1 MYRLRTKPLVTI
13 SVLLIAAM
21 LAGGCGA
28 SPTTPPIPTTSGS
41 ATEAPTA
48 IQPTATALSLPTETS
63 APAPTETSLPAPTS
77 APTVAPTAT
86 ALPAAS
92 PTPTPTP
99 VRITFARG
107 TTSALVEGNLA
118 ANAVQY
124 YVLGAS
130 ANQLLDVSVTPGDNV
145 RLSIY
150 GVDGEVLMSGM
161 GGGAFFRGHLPTT
174 QDYILALAAGP
185 AATAYSMNVIIPAR
199 ISFAPGSTSAVVE
212 GNLATHGIQY
222 YSLGASAGQL
232 MEVNTTPD
240 ENVRLSIYGVDG
252 EVLRSGMAE
261 GAFFRGYLPSTQ
273 DYILALAAGP
283 VATAYSMNVIIPAR
297 ISFKPGA
304 ISGQVQ
310 GQLAAFGA
318 QYYILGASASQVME
332 VNVTPT
338 DAVRLSIYGVDGEVL
353 MSGMGGGGTFE
364 GTLPSTQDYIVV
376 VGTGDQAV
384 SYTLQATIQ

>member
-185 AATAYSMNVIIPAR
+185 
-199 ISFAPGSTSAVVE
+199 
-212 GNLATHGIQY
+212 
-222 YSLGASAGQL
+222 
-232 MEVNTTPD
+232 
-240 ENVRLSIYGVDG
+240 
-252 EVLRSGMAE
+252 
-261 GAFFRGYLPSTQ
+261 
-273 DYILALAAGP
+273 